1 MTTLHSD
8 TDGHCRKRANRF
20 IEKFLHPLKAAE
32 RCGALL
38 KADGRLLASTAIGR
52 NRCVTARDASIYPD
66 AGLRTSYNNRLPA
79 TAALRESRL
88 SCMGMRTS
96 RSQRVRCSAVSP
108 RRSSPIISITRA
120 P

>member
-1 MTTLHSD
+1 MHSL
-8 TDGHCRKRANRF
+8 GAGPRPHR
-20 IEKFLHPLKAAE
+20 PLLSAVE
-32 RCGALL
+32 RCSSQMA
-38 KADGRLLASTAIGR
+38 RLLASTAFGR

-96 RSQRVRCSAVSP
+96 
-108 RRSSPIISITRA
+108 
-120 P
+120 